1 MGITQTKKQLLNR
14 DSCFLLSNVCNYTIY
29 GYYLNQ
35 LIYNYHLNRFSKI
48 VENEKIVPEKMI
60 AI

>member
-1 MGITQTKKQLLNR
+1 MGTYHR
-14 DSCFLLSNVCNYTIY
+14 DSCFLLSNVCSHTIY

-48 VENEKIVPEKMI
+48 VEIGLSTNLLASLI
-60 AI
+60 